1 MADLYSR
8 YTQELPRPPR
18 EPQKSERL
26 RKFVPWLTGAAGV
39 LLVCALL
46 WGVHSHHRRVVVA
59 SLGADTR
66 KIAEAAR
73 VGTISQQERDAAMQA
88 AFRERRAER
97 MRQRDQEL
105 QSYFALP
112 PGAPRQQ
119 VLDKAIDQL
128 QARMKE
134 FKAAM
139 KSRPAPP
146 PGGSADNAPPTSND
160 RLRRRESTPPA
171 QRAQWAQFRA
181 DMQSRMQQRGI
192 TAPTWG
198 R

>member
-8 YTQELPRPPR
+8 YTQELPRTTR
-18 EPQKSERL
+18 KPQKRERL

-39 LLVCALL
+39 LLVCVLL
-46 WGVHSHHRRVVVA
+46 WGLHAHHRRVVVA
-59 SLGADTR
+59 SLGADPR

-73 VGTISQQERDAAMQA
+73 AGTISQQERDAAMQA

-97 MRQRDQEL
+97 MRQRDEEL
-105 QSYFALP
+105 QIYFALP

-119 VLDKAIDQL
+119 RLDKAIDQL

-134 FKAAM
+134 FQAAM
-139 KSRPAPP
+139 RTRPAPP
-146 PGGSADNAPPTSND
+146 AGNAPPTSND